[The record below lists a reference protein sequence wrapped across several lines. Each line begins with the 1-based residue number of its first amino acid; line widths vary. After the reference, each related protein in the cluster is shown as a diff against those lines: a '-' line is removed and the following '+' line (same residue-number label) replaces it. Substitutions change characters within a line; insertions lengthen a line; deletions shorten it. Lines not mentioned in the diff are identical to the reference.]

1 MVCNN
6 EMMGN
11 GISLR
16 AWLPM
21 QSSKT
26 ESIQSKRELLGTE
39 NVINKLATKLKIPTS
54 NELGD

>member
-1 MVCNN
+1 M
-6 EMMGN
+6 EN
-11 GISLR
+11 GIFTQNV
-16 AWLPM
+16 AVPM

-26 ESIQSKRELLGTE
+26 ESSRWKRVFLGTE